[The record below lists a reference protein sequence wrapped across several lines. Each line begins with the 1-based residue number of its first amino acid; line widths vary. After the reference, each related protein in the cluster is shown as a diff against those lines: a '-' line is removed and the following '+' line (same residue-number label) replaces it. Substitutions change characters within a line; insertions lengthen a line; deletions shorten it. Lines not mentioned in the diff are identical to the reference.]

1 MTDEFGGSNL
11 LAGGAGARSLVLE
24 PNARA
29 PDAGALEDALRC
41 RQQETRLKMK
51 LLKVSGAPGV
61 CAHAAR
67 CDRRAMG
74 CARPAMPCAR
84 APMRQAPHFPPGA
97 FTRSQDQLH
106 VLVQLSE
113 ASQLSGSSG
122 ESQNQSTSG
131 TNEEVMLT
139 ASFVDGHEGQD
150 FPSPSAAAMF
160 LQHQVQIDIQQA
172 ISSAQQVGARA
183 GSTHGKE
190 TSLCVSKQRPPVV
203 TNASVASSSSSTV
216 LDCDS
221 ASSMDAALAGA
232 MQQRCK
238 RGNSNNTSPG
248 GLAALQ
254 KDAIEQDEEVAH
266 VHDAALRMRSVWKKV
281 T

>member
-84 APMRQAPHFPPGA
+84 APMRQAPHSPPGA

-203 TNASVASSSSSTV
+203 TNASVASSSSSTF
-216 LDCDS
+216 LECDS
-221 ASSMDAALAGA
+221 APSVDASLAGA

-238 RGNSNNTSPG
+238 SDSNNTSLG

-281 T
+281 R